1 MGPPLT
7 WDRITD
13 QNFKAHPRPLLLWA
27 AGVLGLS
34 RDGYNWKPVRGE
46 GGARSSCPERPK
58 WPNSDIPWLRLGP
71 RPWGQPHG
79 VGEDPVPPACSPL
92 FSKHTGLQGWGDRR
106 QGLGRSGA
114 RAPQQERRA
123 SCSWLVSQP
132 AATGG
137 EAWPGFLA
145 LPSIPLGTPEAAGV
159 GSTGWESRSVLKRA
173 SPRVGE
179 RGRREAEEPASLPA
193 HPVLNH
199 VLVWELGG
207 GSVNVNKPFFNG
219 PNNTGD
225 DVLVYGPFFN
235 ATWKPLS

>member
-1 MGPPLT
+1 MAEFRHSLAPSGATSLGMAS
-7 WDRITD
+7 RSGRR
-13 QNFKAHPRPLLLWA
+13 PRA
-27 AGVLGLS
+27 
-34 RDGYNWKPVRGE
+34 
-46 GGARSSCPERPK
+46 SC
-58 WPNSDIPWLRLGP
+58 L
-71 RPWGQPHG
+71 Q
-79 VGEDPVPPACSPL
+79 SP

-106 QGLGRSGA
+106 WGLGHSGA
-114 RAPQQERRA
+114 RDPQQGVSGERRA

-145 LPSIPLGTPEAAGV
+145 LPSIPSGTPGAAGV
-159 GSTGWESRSVLKRA
+159 GFMGWESRSVLKRA

-179 RGRREAEEPASLPA
+179 RGRRGRRSPRLSL
-193 HPVLNH
+193 LTLFLITFLSGN
-199 VLVWELGG
+199 GG

-225 DVLVYGPFFN
+225 YVLVYRPFFN

>member
-1 MGPPLT
+1 MAKFRHSLAPSGATSMGT
-7 WDRITD
+7 
-13 QNFKAHPRPLLLWA
+13 A
-27 AGVLGLS
+27 S
-34 RDGYNWKPVRGE
+34 RSGR
-46 GGARSSCPERPK
+46 
-58 WPNSDIPWLRLGP
+58 GP
-71 RPWGQPHG
+71 RASCLQ
-79 VGEDPVPPACSPL
+79 SP

-106 QGLGRSGA
+106 RGLGCSGA

-179 RGRREAEEPASLPA
+179 RGRRSPRPSL
-193 HPVLNH
+193 LT
-199 VLVWELGG
+199 LFLITSLSGSWGG
-207 GSVNVNKPFFNG
+207 EVSM
-219 PNNTGD
+219 
-225 DVLVYGPFFN
+225 
-235 ATWKPLS
+235 